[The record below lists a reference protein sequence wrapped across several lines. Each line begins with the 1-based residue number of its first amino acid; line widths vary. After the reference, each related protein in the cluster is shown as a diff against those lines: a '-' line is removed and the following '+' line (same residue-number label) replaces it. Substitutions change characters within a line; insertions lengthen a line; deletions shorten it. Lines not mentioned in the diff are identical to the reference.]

1 MRMVKLVELLDR
13 GRFTGSAV
21 WDSTGQASQFY
32 RLTSSERTVT
42 AVASASRVHYARRE
56 SDVQHYDRPFGGL
69 CGRHLDVLTT
79 PRAIYRPLMC
89 SNQI

>member
-56 SDVQHYDRPFGGL
+56 SDVQHYDRPGRPFGGL

-79 PRAIYRPLMC
+79 PRAISRPLM
-89 SNQI
+89 